1 MSLSPLALA
10 REELAGEEAW
20 LVGGAVRDELLGV
33 VAADEATDIDLALD
47 GDPASAAQAL
57 RRRAGAGVAAF
68 QLSDEFGG
76 WRVAG
81 DGWQV
86 DCIPLQGGGL
96 EEDLRSRDLTIN
108 AIARPLAGGDLVD
121 PTGGVSDLEGGLL
134 RMAGPG
140 SFGLDPLRVLRLA
153 RFAAQLGMEVDPSTL
168 AAAAQ
173 AAPGLDGVA
182 AEREFQE
189 LSLLLS
195 SDRPRAGLEVVA
207 GTGAEEVVLPE
218 LAALRGVEQTRY
230 HHLDAHGHTLEV
242 VERSAALEADPA
254 PAAGDRSDEV
264 KALLGEPLADGLTR
278 GQALRW
284 AALLHDIAKPQTRVV
299 SDEGRVGFPGHDR
312 EGARMAREILGRL
325 RASDRLAG
333 YVAAM
338 TEAHLL
344 LGFLVHQQPIDSGM
358 RFDYLSACDPVEV
371 DVTLLSVADRMATRG
386 RKADEAIAA
395 HMEVATPMLLAALD
409 WRRDGRPSS
418 PIPGDELAGELGIE
432 PGPQLGELLRGVERA
447 VYTGEVQGRED
458 AVAWARAVLE
468 AG

>member
-1 MSLSPLALA
+1 MKLSPLVIAK
-10 REELAGEEAW
+10 EELAGEEAW
-20 LVGGAVRDELLGV
+20 LVGGAVRDELLGAV
-33 VAADEATDIDLALD
+33 RAEEATDLDLALG
-47 GDPASAAQAL
+47 GDPAIAAEAL

-81 DGWQV
+81 EGWQV

-121 PTGGVSDLEGGLL
+121 PTGGVSDLEGGVL

-153 RFAAQLGMEVDPSTL
+153 RFAAQLGMEAEPSTL

-173 AAPGLDGVA
+173 ASPGLVGVA
-182 AEREFQE
+182 AERVFQE

-195 SDRPRAGLEVVA
+195 SGRPRVGLELVA
-207 GTGAEEVVLPE
+207 RTGAEEEVLPE
-218 LAALRGVEQTRY
+218 LTALRGVEQTRY
-230 HHLDAHGHTLEV
+230 HHLDAHGH
-242 VERSAALEADPA
+242 
-254 PAAGDRSDEV
+254 
-264 KALLGEPLADGLTR
+264 
-278 GQALRW
+278 
-284 AALLHDIAKPQTRVV
+284 IAKPLTRVV

-333 YVAAM
+333 YVAAI
-338 TEAHLL
+338 TGAHLL
-344 LGFLVHQQPIDSGM
+344 LGFLVHQQPIDAGT

-371 DVTLLSVADRMATRG
+371 DVTLLSVADRLATRG

-395 HMEVATPMLLAALD
+395 HMAVATPMLLAALD

-447 VYTGEVQGRED
+447 VYTGEVQGRGD
-458 AVAWARAVLE
+458 AVTWARSALT

>member
-1 MSLSPLALA
+1 MSFSPLVLA
-10 REELAGEEAW
+10 REELAGEKAW
-20 LVGGAVRDELLGV
+20 LVGGAVRDDLLGV

-47 GDPASAAQAL
+47 GDPASAAEAL
-57 RRRAGAGVAAF
+57 RLRAGAGVAAF
-68 QLSDEFGG
+68 QLSDEYGG

-86 DCIPLQGGGL
+86 DCIPLQGSGL

-121 PTGGVSDLEGGLL
+121 PTGGVRDLDGGVL
-134 RMAGPG
+134 RMAGAG

-173 AAPGLDGVA
+173 AAPELDGVA
-182 AEREFQE
+182 AERVFQE

-195 SDRPRAGLEVVA
+195 SDRPRGGLEIVA
-207 GTGAEEVVLPE
+207 ETGAEEVVLPE
-218 LAALRGVEQTRY
+218 LAALRGLGQTRY

-242 VERSAALEADPA
+242 VERAAALEADPA
-254 PAAGDRSDEV
+254 PAAGGRSDEV
-264 KALLGEPLADGLTR
+264 KAVLGEPLADGLTR

-299 SDEGRVGFPGHDR
+299 SDEGRVEFPGHDR
-312 EGARMAREILGRL
+312 EGGLMAREILARL
-325 RASDRLAG
+325 RASDRLAA
-333 YVAAM
+333 YVAAI
-338 TEAHLL
+338 TEAHLI
-344 LGFLVHQQPIDSGM
+344 LGFLVHRQPIDAGM
-358 RFDYLSACDPVEV
+358 RFDYLAACDPVEV
-371 DVTLLSVADRMATRG
+371 DVTLLSVADRLATRG

-395 HMEVATPMLLAALD
+395 HMEVATPMLFAALD
-409 WRRDGRPSS
+409 WRRDGRPSP
-418 PIPGDELAGELGIE
+418 PIPGDELASELGIE
-432 PGPQLGELLRGVERA
+432 RGPQLGDLLRRVERA

-458 AVAWARAVLE
+458 AVVWARSALE